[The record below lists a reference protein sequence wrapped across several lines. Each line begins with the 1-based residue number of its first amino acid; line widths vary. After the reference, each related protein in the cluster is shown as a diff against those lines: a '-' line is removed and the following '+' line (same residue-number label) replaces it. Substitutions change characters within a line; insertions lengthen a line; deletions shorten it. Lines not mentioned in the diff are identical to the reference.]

1 MYPKVVIDDLKDLE
15 NAPELLGQIMP
26 REAEIVEVEF
36 RKEISKLGYDEIG
49 QPIGE
54 IRDVEIPSDEYVIR
68 KSFIHGTRRESDLT
82 GADVAVEIAGKKLFL
97 CQAKR
102 ETIKWNRT
110 GNMITS
116 RRLEFDRAQ
125 MTTLIWFNDE
135 ILSRINEKGL
145 PSGHPNVHP
154 LSYRVPCFYKLIFL
168 DAPQRR
174 PHAAGQVGVAE
185 ERYIPVRQAE
195 LILGSRKAAP
205 SQDFHTGYL
214 PDEFQH
220 ALVSCNAGSSDL
232 QDQNLKRK
240 VFFEYAS
247 LSNRAIVHFH
257 IQPK

>member
-1 MYPKVVIDDLKDLE
+1 MYPKVVIDDLKDLG

-26 REAEIVEVEF
+26 REAEIVEAEF
-36 RKEISKLGYDEIG
+36 RKEIRKLGYEEIG
-49 QPIGE
+49 QPISE

-82 GADVAVEIAGKKLFL
+82 GADVAVEIVGKKLFL
-97 CQAKR
+97 CQAKK
-102 ETIKWNRT
+102 ETIKWDRT

-116 RRLEFDRAQ
+116 RRLEIDRAQ

-135 ILSRINEKGL
+135 ILARIHEKGL
-145 PSGHPNVHP
+145 PSGYPNVHP

-168 DAPQRR
+168 DASHRKPSN
-174 PHAAGQVGVAE
+174 PGQVGIAE

-195 LILGSRKAAP
+195 LILGSRKTAP
-205 SQDFHTGYL
+205 AQDFHTGYL
-214 PDEFQH
+214 PEEFQY
-220 ALVSCNAGSSDL
+220 ALASCDAGSDDL

-240 VFFEYAS
+240 LFFEYAS
-247 LSNRAIVHFH
+247 LSKRAVVHFH